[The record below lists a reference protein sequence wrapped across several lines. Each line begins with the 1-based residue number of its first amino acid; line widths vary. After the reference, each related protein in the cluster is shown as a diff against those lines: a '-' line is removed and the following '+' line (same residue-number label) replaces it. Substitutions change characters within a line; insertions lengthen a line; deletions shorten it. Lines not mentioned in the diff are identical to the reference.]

1 MQKHYRLTIAAF
13 LSAVIFFSSCSKT
26 NKQGRS
32 IPENALVAIV
42 VNGETMSA
50 KLPWDEVKQ
59 NSLLTNLASDSTVPA
74 FIKKALDN
82 PDNTGIDTK
91 KDLLFFVVKD
101 SSGGYG
107 AFSGTIKDGEKF
119 RQFALEAAQGG
130 NEVEKEGVKTIS
142 KGKFIAGYDKDK
154 FLCMVDMPQLN
165 KASYFSNDAGE
176 KKARDLSATL
186 MSVFNLSEKNSLG
199 DNEKFTTMVKEKGD
213 IHFWFN
219 TAEMYK
225 DMPGTGMFKMDKLYE
240 GNLTAAT
247 VNFENGK
254 ILVSSKS
261 YTNKEMAAVWK
272 KYKGSSIDENMIKS
286 IPATDLAFVLAMN
299 FKPEGINEM
308 LKVAGIDGM
317 VSMATVFLGIS
328 VDEFIKANKGDVMI
342 AVSDFKPSEKKYDSL
357 DQRSVKGPEPDV
369 LFAASIGDKDAFN
382 SLIKTAKRLSKEEM
396 NDSDAAKVAYNMN
409 SKYFAI
415 GNNKTNVDKFIT
427 GGNNNF
433 EFLKKLSG
441 NPFGAYINAQYIMR
455 SMESEV
461 GKDSTEKIIY
471 DLSLKMFQD
480 AYFTGGQF
488 SDGGI
493 SSDVEINLM
502 DKNTNSLKQLNQYL
516 GKVAQIG
523 KEREEKK
530 KAEWLLNPPTTVM
543 DVKDAKIEVLKDNKQ
558 VPPPPPPA
566 KRN

>member
-1 MQKHYRLTIAAF
+1 MQKHFPFTLVTV
-13 LSAVIFFSSCSKT
+13 LSVAILFSSCSKS

-42 VNGETMSA
+42 VNGETVSA

-59 NSLLTNLASDSTVPA
+59 NNLLTNLAADSTVPA

-82 PDNTGIDTK
+82 PENTGIDTK
-91 KDLLFFVVKD
+91 KDLLFFIVKD

-119 RQFALEAAQGG
+119 RQFALEASEGG
-130 NEVEKEGVKTIS
+130 SEVEKDGVKTIS
-142 KGKFIAGYDKDK
+142 KAKFIAGYNKEK
-154 FLCMVDMPQLN
+154 FLCLIDIPQLK
-165 KASYFSNDAGE
+165 KAAYFSNDEGE
-176 KKARDLSATL
+176 KKARDMSATCL
-186 MSVFNLSEKNSLG
+186 SVFNLSEKNSLG
-199 DNEKFTTMVKEKGD
+199 DNEKFTTLVKEKGD
-213 IHFWFN
+213 FHFWFN
-219 TAEMYK
+219 MAEMYK

-240 GNLTAAT
+240 GNLTAGT

-342 AVSDFKPSEKKYDSL
+342 AVSDFKPSAKKYDSL
-357 DQRSVKGPEPDV
+357 DQSSVKGPEPDV

-409 SKYFAI
+409 GKYFAI

-441 NPFGAYINAQYIMR
+441 NPFGAYINAQYLMR

-461 GKDSTEKIIY
+461 GKDSAEKIIY
-471 DLSLKMFQD
+471 ELSLKMFQD
-480 AYFTGGQF
+480 AYLTGGKF
-488 SDGGI
+488 VDGGLT
-493 SSDVEINLM
+493 SDAEINLV
-502 DKNTNSLKQLNQYL
+502 DKNINSLKQLNQYL
-516 GKVAQIG
+516 GKVAELG
-523 KEREEKK
+523 KQMEEKK
-530 KAEWLLNPPTTVM
+530 KAEWMINPPKTVM
-543 DVKDAKIEVLKDNKQ
+543 DIKDVKIEVLKDNKQ
-558 VPPPPPPA
+558 VPPPPPPV